1 MDNQGHKTGGRQKD
15 SRNKSTQERE
25 ETAAK
30 TVALV
35 GDMIPNAFPGDAHAF
50 LVAIYKDPQQDQHA
64 REIAA
69 RAALPFEKA
78 RPVTVVTGNQGAE
91 PPKVR
96 SELDIGR
103 RLAFVLGL
111 IARGEVKAKIPK
123 GAPLLDGIPTSQIA
137 SHCGSSKVDENREPQ
152 AKTEPAVGSEPASLV
167 PSGRPPQ

>member
-96 SELDIGR
+96 SELEIGR
-103 RLAFVLGL
+103 RLG
-111 IARGEVKAKIPK
+111 RG
-123 GAPLLDGIPTSQIA
+123 
-137 SHCGSSKVDENREPQ
+137 
-152 AKTEPAVGSEPASLV
+152 
-167 PSGRPPQ
+167 